1 MNLRNRNP
9 LTRMTCF
16 LAIDLGTTLYKF
28 TIFDR
33 DGTLRGCCR
42 IAPPLERPQ
51 PGYLEL
57 PAQEFLAVIRKGI
70 AQVLAEVGSWH
81 GEVEAICF
89 ATQANSFV
97 LLDANDQPLT
107 PFILW
112 PDSRAIANEHEIQQM
127 CRLPRFSETTGLPLI
142 SHQFMVAKL
151 KWLAEHQPKVWGAAK
166 RLCLLSDYLTLVLT
180 GNHVTEAGV
189 VGLSGL
195 VDIRQLGW
203 WEPAVEHIGLAPS
216 MLPQVA
222 RAGTN
227 LGPLLPAAAER
238 FGLPK
243 ICCFVVGCLDQY
255 AGAIGVGAVEPGLV
269 AETTGT
275 VLATVLC
282 VEEPS
287 VEYLPNVFQ
296 GPAYRADRSWKMAFG
311 DVSAN
316 YLQWYRDQL
325 PDQPPFEQLVA
336 LAEAIPAGANGLT
349 LCTTGGLGELDDVFP
364 GRKPLHSRGHFVR
377 SILEGVANSLA
388 GQVASL
394 LAGRERDSPSEI
406 RSAGGG
412 AKSSL
417 WRQIK
422 ADRLGVPVVVTE
434 CPEPTSLGA
443 VILAA
448 SSLSGGKVE
457 HLVADWI
464 KLSGTSLPRK
474 PG

>member
-1 MNLRNRNP
+1 
-9 LTRMTCF
+9 MTCF

-28 TIFDR
+28 AIFDR
-33 DGTLRGCCR
+33 EGNLRACCR
-42 IAPPLERPQ
+42 IAPPLERPH

-57 PAQEFLAVIRKGI
+57 PAQEFLAVIRQGI
-70 AQVLAEVGSWH
+70 AQVLTEAGSRH
-81 GEVEAICF
+81 GEVEALSF

-97 LLDANDQPLT
+97 LLDADDRPLT

-112 PDSRAIANEHEIQQM
+112 PDSRAIATEQEIQQL

-151 KWLAEHQPKVWGAAK
+151 KWLAEHQPTVWGAAK

-195 VDIRQLGW
+195 VDIRQLEW
-203 WEPAVEHIGLAPS
+203 WEPAVERIGLAPT

-227 LGPLLPAAAER
+227 LGPLLPAAAEHFR
-238 FGLPK
+238 LPK
-243 ICCFVVGCLDQY
+243 GCCFVVGCLDQY

-287 VEYLPNVFQ
+287 AETQPSVFQ
-296 GPAYRADRSWKMAFG
+296 GPAYSADRFWKMAFG

-325 PDQPPFEQLVA
+325 PDQPSFELLVA
-336 LAEAIPAGANGLT
+336 LAESIPAGANGLT
-349 LCTTGGLGELDDVFP
+349 LCTTAGLGELDDVFP
-364 GRKPLHSRGHFVR
+364 GRQPLHSRGHFVR
-377 SILEGVANSLA
+377 SILEGVANALA

-394 LAGRERDSPSEI
+394 RAGPEQDSPSEI

-422 ADRLGVPVVVTE
+422 ADRLGVPVVATE

-443 VILAA
+443 AILAA
-448 SSLSGGKVE
+448 SSLSGRHVE
-457 HLVADWI
+457 EVVGDWV
-464 KLSGTSLPRK
+464 KPNAPSQPRK
-474 PG
+474 LI